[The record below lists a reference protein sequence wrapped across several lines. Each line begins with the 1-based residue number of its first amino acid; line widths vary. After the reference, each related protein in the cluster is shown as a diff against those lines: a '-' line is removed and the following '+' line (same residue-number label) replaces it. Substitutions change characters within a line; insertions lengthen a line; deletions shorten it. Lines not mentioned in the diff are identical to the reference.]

1 MIIFN
6 FIVDAE
12 RLQRALDILTL
23 ATLTFQMTGKDI
35 RSFPAGL
42 LFKPWEC
49 ESDRRYSPDN

>member
-1 MIIFN
+1 MFN
-6 FIVDAE
+6 FIDDAE
-12 RLQRALDILTL
+12 RQQHALNILTL
-23 ATLTFQMTGKDI
+23 ATLTFQMTGKDL